1 MKTFKINFVGSGDT
15 GDTEERTARAVIA
28 AARLWGKVF
37 LKKIINLMGTFVR
50 HNVVFYKGIWNNL

>member
-37 LKKIINLMGTFVR
+37 LKKIINLMGTFS
-50 HNVVFYKGIWNNL
+50 KTQC

>member
-1 MKTFKINFVGSGDT
+1 MVKNKNKTFKINFVGSGDT

-37 LKKIINLMGTFVR
+37 FKKIINLMGKFCKTQCCF
-50 HNVVFYKGIWNNL
+50 L